1 MTLQKRRK
9 TFRNKVFTE
18 GVVLPGAFN
27 ALSAMQIEESG
38 FEGLYISGAALSAG
52 AGLPDIGLLN
62 LSEFSF
68 FIKYITQSVN
78 IPCIADA
85 DTGFGAVVN
94 IARTVKELE
103 SVGLF
108 GIHIEDQLMPKR
120 CGHLQGK
127 SLVSMEE
134 MAQKINAACMSR
146 QDPNFLIIARTDARA
161 VEGIDEAVK
170 RALYY
175 VKAGADVIFPEALKT
190 KEEFEFF
197 AKEVKVPLLANMT
210 EFGVS
215 PLLNSKDLLSM
226 GYRIIIFPV
235 TALRVAMKKT
245 KSLYQEIKKNGTQVG
260 YLNKMQT
267 REELYDLIN
276 YDSYTNLDDKVANY
290 KHKKD
295 ESK

>member
-1 MTLQKRRK
+1 MTIQKRREHFK
-9 TFRNKVFTE
+9 NSVLTN

-27 ALSAMQIEESG
+27 ALTAMQIEETG

-52 AGLPDIGLLN
+52 AGLPDIGLLT

-68 FIKYITQSVN
+68 FIKYITQSVS

-94 IARTVKELE
+94 ITRTVKELE

-120 CGHLQGK
+120 CGHLKGK
-127 SLVSMEE
+127 KLVSIEE
-134 MAQKINAACMSR
+134 MVQKIQAACLSR
-146 QDPNFLIIARTDARA
+146 RDTNFLIIARTDARS
-161 VEGIDEAVK
+161 VGGIDEAIK
-170 RALYY
+170 RALEY
-175 VKAGADVIFPEALKT
+175 VKAGADAIFPEALQT

-215 PLLNSKDLLSM
+215 PLLNCNELFSM

-235 TALRVAMKKT
+235 TALRVAMKNT
-245 KSLYQEIKKNGTQVG
+245 KSLYQEIKKNGTQLD

-267 REELYDLIN
+267 RDELYDLIK
-276 YDSYTNLDDKVANY
+276 YDSYANLDDKVANY
-290 KHKKD
+290 KNKND

>member
-1 MTLQKRRK
+1 MTIQKRREHFK
-9 TFRNKVFTE
+9 NTVLTN

-27 ALSAMQIEESG
+27 ALTAMQIEETG

-52 AGLPDIGLLN
+52 AGLPDIGLLT

-68 FIKYITQSVN
+68 FIKYITQSVS

-120 CGHLQGK
+120 CGHLKGK
-127 SLVSMEE
+127 KLVSMEE
-134 MAQKINAACMSR
+134 MVQKIQAACLSR
-146 QDPNFLIIARTDARA
+146 RDTNFLIIARTDARS
-161 VEGIDEAVK
+161 VGGIDEAIK
-170 RALYY
+170 RALEY
-175 VKAGADVIFPEALKT
+175 VKAGADAIFPEALQT
-190 KEEFEFF
+190 KEEFDFF

-215 PLLNSKDLLSM
+215 PLLNCNELFSM

-235 TALRVAMKKT
+235 TALRVAMKNT
-245 KSLYQEIKKNGTQVG
+245 KSLYQEIKKNGTQLD

-267 REELYDLIN
+267 RDELYDLIK
-276 YDSYTNLDDKVANY
+276 YDSYANLDDKVANY
-290 KHKKD
+290 KNKND